1 MENNERTI
9 KLGLE
14 HLLED
19 GHEKIVYGALKK
31 LHINTRSVEFDDF
44 LQEARLAYAKAY
56 VRFPQDLQENDRQFH
71 GYAYQ
76 AVYGECWTSF
86 VTDKR
91 KKTCKL

>member
-44 LQEARLAYAKAY
+44 LQEARLA
-56 VRFPQDLQENDRQFH
+56 
-71 GYAYQ
+71 
-76 AVYGECWTSF
+76 
-86 VTDKR
+86 
-91 KKTCKL
+91 